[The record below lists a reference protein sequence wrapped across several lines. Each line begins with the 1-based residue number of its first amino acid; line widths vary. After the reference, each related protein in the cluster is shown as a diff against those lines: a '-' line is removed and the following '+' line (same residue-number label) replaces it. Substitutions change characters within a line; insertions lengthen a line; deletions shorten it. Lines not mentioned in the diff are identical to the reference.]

1 MSWEFGSM
9 LATEFDFLECIGVE
23 HIIHWFLYA

>member
-1 MSWEFGSM
+1 MV
-9 LATEFDFLECIGVE
+9 ATEFDFLECIGVE